1 MRGRGT
7 VKKVERMIM
16 WDLLEFLYGLE
27 SGDPVSCKK
36 RRRGPGRGRSP
47 DLDTSAGKRRRM
59 GPGSRKGSAPNSGTT
74 GGGAHDGSDSEE
86 NSDPLST
93 RQQLMGRRSPKP
105 CQFNFLVQL
114 GEWEYLIVSFINCFT
129 WKC

>member
-1 MRGRGT
+1 
-7 VKKVERMIM
+7 
-16 WDLLEFLYGLE
+16 
-27 SGDPVSCKK
+27 
-36 RRRGPGRGRSP
+36 
-47 DLDTSAGKRRRM
+47 M

-74 GGGAHDGSDSEE
+74 GGAGGGAHDGSDSEE

-114 GEWEYLIVSFINCFT
+114 GELEYLIVSFISCFSRDLVVSFINRSLL
-129 WKC
+129 